1 MKNEDRRMPAHEL
14 ILKMLDSWSGIDG
27 VSCHGIGGDHSSY
40 GLGER
45 NILLIMLNGIAIPEN
60 KVDNFVNEL
69 NQRIKKLRQANQKET
84 KQRTKELRNRFE
96 DSVTYLEECIT
107 KIKDDYKK

>member
-1 MKNEDRRMPAHEL
+1 MKNEDRRIPAHEL

-40 GLGER
+40 GLGKR
-45 NILLIMLNGIAIPEN
+45 NILLSMLKHIAIPEN
-60 KVDNFVNEL
+60 EVNNFIKGL
-69 NQRIKKLRQANQKET
+69 NQRIKKLRQANQKEAE
-84 KQRTKELRNRFE
+84 QRTKELRNRFE

-107 KIKDDYKK
+107 KIKNDYKK